1 MTPNMA
7 QGSFRNMSEPLTS
20 DLLRPY
26 LVEDLMT
33 RHVYTARPG
42 ESLMSAAQTMRSHHI
57 SGLPV
62 VNPPDR
68 VVGVL
73 SEKDIVGTLDRQVGI
88 GHARGIL
95 DILLASYGPKRK
107 DILERSVGA
116 LLNGVVRDAMS
127 HPAVTVEFDASLGE
141 AWRLLGQ
148 YSVNR
153 LPVVRNE
160 VLAGIITRQDV
171 LEILRK
177 ETPAAPARRRGRSRG
192 KSASA

>member
-1 MTPNMA
+1 MSA
-7 QGSFRNMSEPLTS
+7 QLPS

-33 RHVYTARPG
+33 THVYTAWPG
-42 ESLMSAAQTMRSHHI
+42 ESLLSAAQTMRSHHV

-62 VNPPDR
+62 VDPQNR

-73 SEKDIVGTLDRQVGI
+73 SEKDIVGALDHQVGI
-88 GHARGIL
+88 GHPRGVL
-95 DILLASYGPKRK
+95 DILLASYQPKRK
-107 DILERSVGA
+107 DLLQRSVAA

-127 HPAVTVEFDASLGE
+127 HPAATVDADASLGE

-160 VLAGIITRQDV
+160 TLVGILTRQDV
-171 LEILRK
+171 LKILH
-177 ETPAAPARRRGRSRG
+177 AGAPAPPPRRRSPTRA
-192 KSASA
+192 KVAPKAVPA

>member
-1 MTPNMA
+1 
-7 QGSFRNMSEPLTS
+7 MSEPLTS

-26 LVEDLMT
+26 RVEDLMT
-33 RHVYTARPG
+33 THVYTARPG
-42 ESLMSAAQTMRSHHI
+42 ESLLSAAQTMRSHHI

-62 VNPPDR
+62 VDPPPGR

-73 SEKDIVGTLDRQVGI
+73 SEKDIVGALDRQVGI

-107 DILERSVGA
+107 DILELSVGA

-127 HPAVTVEFDASLGE
+127 HPAATVDADASLGE

-160 VLAGIITRQDV
+160 DLVGIITRQDV
-171 LEILRK
+171 LKVLRGDN
-177 ETPAAPARRRGRSRG
+177 PATHARRRSPTRT
-192 KSASA
+192 KAVSA